1 MAVTTTL
8 SNHFRYMLAT
18 KKIDFTASG
27 GDAFKIILMNTT
39 FAFDKDADATLS
51 DVTADQLGTDYGYT
65 QDTKDCTVAS
75 ITEDDTNDVARVVF
89 SDVTWTASGGGAIGA
104 SGAAII
110 YDDTT
115 SDDTVVCCIDFGADG
130 TAQDGFNFQI
140 TDIVVDI

>member
-1 MAVTTTL
+1 MAVVTTL

-18 KKIDFTASG
+18 KKIDFTNST
-27 GDAFKIILMNTT
+27 GDEFKIILMNPE
-39 FAFDKDADATLS
+39 FVFDKDSHATLAG
-51 DVTADQLGTDYGYT
+51 VTASQLATNYGYT
-65 QDTKDCTVAS
+65 QNTKEVTVS
-75 ITEDDTNDVARVVF
+75 SVTEDDTNDVARVVF
-89 SDVTWTASGGGAIGA
+89 SDVTWTASGGSIGA

>member
-18 KKIDFTASG
+18 KKIDFTVSA
-27 GDAFKIILMNTT
+27 GDEFKIILMNPE
-39 FAFDKDADATLS
+39 FAFDKDSHATLAG
-51 DVTADQLGTDYGYT
+51 VTASQLATNYGYT
-65 QDTKDCTVAS
+65 QNTKAVTVS
-75 ITEDDTNDVARVVF
+75 SVTEDDTNDVARVVF
-89 SDVTWTASGGGAIGA
+89 SDVTWTASGGSIGA

-130 TAQDGFNFQI
+130 TAPDGFNFQI

>member
-1 MAVTTTL
+1 MAVETTL

-18 KKIDFTASG
+18 KQIDFTASG

-39 FAFDKDADATLS
+39 FSFDKDAHATLS
-51 DVTADQLGTDYGYT
+51 DVTASQLATDYGYT

-89 SDVTWTASGGGAIGA
+89 SDVTWTASGGAIGA